1 MIMDTYNFALF
12 DAIGIPVEIKEMK
25 NDFSFYILRIV
36 SILLT
41 SSFYLVNANLIKNPI
56 HDP

>member
-25 NDFSFYILRIV
+25 NDFSFFIL
-36 SILLT
+36 
-41 SSFYLVNANLIKNPI
+41 
-56 HDP
+56 